1 MAHSYGL
8 SWIDEEQL
16 FLLTKEKLSRSLG
29 IQGPRKKALPPDP
42 FAFVLQAKATGSP
55 IAEMETFEE
64 LRVLNKTVSDAI
76 GNWHQGVLALSPN
89 WKNLGFSGGVLDIRT
104 VDGYCH
110 PAWGKPIVA
119 EVKNRFNTIK
129 ASDEQLVWDNIDR
142 TARSNGAIGYLI
154 QIIPKL
160 ACRYDEPWTPSGRTK
175 PKESVRHCD
184 GVTGYELVFDYPDA
198 LPELLEAFPEIIDDV
213 LVDAGHEQQA
223 FPEDVS
229 YLMSKA
235 SRVFEFN

>member
-1 MAHSYGL
+1 MAHKYGL

-29 IQGPRKKALPPDP
+29 IQGGRRKVPPPDP
-42 FAFVLQAKATGSP
+42 FAFVLQAKATCSA
-55 IAEMETFEE
+55 ISDMETFEE

-89 WKNLGFSGGVLDIRT
+89 WRNLGFSGGVLDIRT
-104 VDGYCH
+104 IEGYHH
-110 PAWGKPIVA
+110 PKWEKPIVA

-129 ASDEQLVWDNIDR
+129 ASDEKNVWDDIDR

-154 QIIPKL
+154 QIVPKL
-160 ACRYDEPWTPSGRTK
+160 ACRYDEPWAPSGRMRRET
-175 PKESVRHCD
+175 VRHCD

-198 LPELLEAFPEIIDDV
+198 LPELLQAFPKIIDDV
-213 LVDAGHEQQA
+213 LTDAGYEPRI
-223 FPEDVS
+223 FPDDIE
-229 YLMSKA
+229 YLMDKA
-235 SRVFEFN
+235 SRVFKFN